1 MSVTIHT
8 ITRYTV
14 QILTKRVGED
24 AHSLTTVRLHDDDD
38 VNRAVIVFENYGD
51 AEPPKPT
58 GDYTAQT
65 ATAYLDVVHCAAYMD
80 TLRMEKTL
88 YLKMGWSQQGKTMTL
103 SQVSIDTKKEVIG
116 EYFLLADS
124 PLKKQ

>member
-24 AHSLTTVRLHDDDD
+24 AHSLTTVRLYDDDNT
-38 VNRAVIVFENYGD
+38 NRAVIVFENYGD

-58 GDYTAQT
+58 GDHAAQT
-65 ATAYLDVVHCAAYMD
+65 ATAFLDVAHYQAYMD

-88 YLKMGWSQQGKTMTL
+88 YLKMGWSQQGKTMAL

-116 EYFLLADS
+116 EYFTLADS
-124 PLKKQ
+124 HLK

>member
-1 MSVTIHT
+1 MSVTVHT

-14 QILTKRVGED
+14 QILTKRVGEQ
-24 AHSLTTVRLHDDDD
+24 AHSLITVRLYDDDNA
-38 VNRAVIVFENYGD
+38 NRAVIVFENYGD

-58 GDYTAQT
+58 GDHKAQS
-65 ATAYLDVVHCAAYMD
+65 ATAYLDVAHYHAYLD
-80 TLRMEKTL
+80 ILRVEKTL
-88 YLKMGWSQQGKTMTL
+88 YLKMGWTQQGKAMTL

-124 PLKKQ
+124 PAR